1 MYIGIWSVLF
11 AIVVF
16 DAKECRIP
24 NKLVVLLLAMV
35 FGDLYIINDGLLNIP
50 SQYWL
55 GGVVAFLVCF
65 ALYLARLM
73 GAGDVKLIGALGFWV
88 GLESLLPFAS
98 AIILIGAV
106 QSIFYLAQNLAI
118 SQLNIKQHVN
128 QYLVHNIYGRLNRAP
143 IDAIEMRIPF
153 APAIV
158 VALAVYPI
166 IG

>member
-24 NKLVVLLLAMV
+24 NKLVVLLLAVV
-35 FGDLYIINDGLLNIP
+35 FGDLYIIHDGLLNIP

-65 ALYLARLM
+65 ALYLGRLM

-98 AIILIGAV
+98 AIILMGAV
-106 QSIFYLAQNLAI
+106 QSIFYLAQKLAI
-118 SQLNIKQHVN
+118 SQLHIKQHVN
-128 QYLVHNIYGRLNRAP
+128 QYLAHNIYGRLTRAP